1 MWHSIDIDTIL
12 KKLNTKINGLTHD
25 EALERIRINGKNE
38 LPTNKKNCI
47 YKIILGELSNPI
59 LLLLIFTI
67 IVSFIL
73 KEYTDSIV
81 ILFIVIV
88 DLILGTY
95 QEYKAEKTM
104 EALSNLVNLEASV
117 IRDSK
122 QIVIDS
128 TNLVVGDI
136 ILFDSG
142 DKVSADV
149 RIIDSSN

>member
-1 MWHSIDIDTIL
+1 MP
-12 KKLNTKINGLTHD
+12 N
-25 EALERIRINGKNE
+25 
-38 LPTNKKNCI
+38 
-47 YKIILGELSNPI
+47 KIILGELSNPI

-67 IVSFIL
+67 IVSFVL

-104 EALSNLVNLEASV
+104 EALSDLVNLEASV

-142 DKVSADV
+142 DKV
-149 RIIDSSN
+149 RMLE